1 MANKKT
7 KTKKEVLAIVGIKSP
22 DDIYQTLYRIHME
35 GRRDD
40 KLAEKLICLLMKQE
54 KWDYGHGMKFYEF
67 ILRKYGPPGW
77 ELEEL
82 LAVSGISEEYGNLP
96 TPAKRRGRY
105 LDNNSSVTKLGDSGM
120 EKHEKTVLERIS
132 KDIYHDFCARDS
144 RLLPLCREWILEV
157 GLSPQ
162 ILEESETSEKRREAK
177 PQGTKV
183 ETQKMPSEEKESK
196 NSKKKKRGPKQKK
209 PGIVN
214 IIMPLKVTY
223 VRVTR
228 EKPQYGFWTL
238 IGILVVLMLTVFTSN
253 GNSFFG
259 KPQITSI
266 SVEESELELMPGE
279 KRDPGISV
287 SPVGADKND
296 LEYTIGNPAL
306 VDITAEWLVVGCRG
320 WKDGAD
326 NTTKITLR
334 GGNAENAVIFFR
346 LLSEFQEGAD
356 KEVAIEDNETSEWQL
371 YTQ

>member
-1 MANKKT
+1 MVANKKT
-7 KTKKEVLAIVGIKSP
+7 KTKKEVLAITGIKSP

-96 TPAKRRGRY
+96 TPAKRRGYY

-132 KDIYHDFCARDS
+132 KDVYHDFCARDS

-183 ETQKMPSEEKESK
+183 ATHKMPSEEKESK
-196 NSKKKKRGPKQKK
+196 NSKRKKRGPKQKK
-209 PGIVN
+209 PRIVN

-223 VRVTR
+223 VRVIR

-238 IGILVVLMLTVFTSN
+238 VSALPILAFLFFLSN
-253 GNSFFG
+253 RNLLSG
-259 KPQITSI
+259 KIEIENI
-266 SVEESELELMPGE
+266 SVIHPRLSLIAGE
-279 KRDPGISV
+279 RKDPGIGV
-287 SPVGADKND
+287 SPAEADQERLD
-296 LEYTIGNPAL
+296 YTIEDPRIA
-306 VDITAEWLVVGCRG
+306 DMTRDWKVVGGDG
-320 WKDGAD
+320 WREGAD
-326 NTTKITLR
+326 NTTTITLS
-334 GGNAENAVIFFR
+334 GGNAENVEILITLEPGF
-346 LLSEFQEGAD
+346 EDKAD
-356 KEVAIEDNETSEWQL
+356 KEIAVDNDGPGEWQ
-371 YTQ
+371 